1 MIALDKP
8 PKRGRVNRE
17 RTLVRVDPELARRI
31 WERDPSLWPSG
42 EDDPRERLGWLDLP
56 ERMPVQIDR
65 LRRFARSIASEG
77 VRTVVLLGMG
87 GSSLAPEVWA
97 TTFGAGKG
105 YPSLEVADSTH
116 PDDVRALTGAL
127 DLGQTIWLV
136 SSKSGGT
143 VETMSL
149 YRHFRSL
156 RADGDAFVAITD
168 PGTSLERLAGEEGF
182 RETFVNPPDIGGRYS
197 ALSFFGLVPAALL
210 GVDLDGLLERARD
223 MARACGPDEP
233 VEDNPGIALG
243 ATVAHWALGG
253 RDKLTFLISEPI
265 ASLGDWIEQLIAEST
280 GKEGRGITPV
290 VREPHAEPSFYAGD
304 RAFVHVRLADDDAYD
319 EFILRLERGGHRVVT
334 MQMADRL
341 DVGGEMYRWEFATAV
356 AGSLLGVN
364 AFDQPDVE
372 AAKRNA
378 REALESSVP
387 EWPDDDPD
395 ALFAGIA
402 APELAALLI
411 FAPRTDET
419 HAVLEAARSKLLNRH
434 AVATS
439 AGFGPRY
446 MHSTGQLHKGGPARL
461 RALVVLAQP
470 SGDVP
475 IPGTD
480 YGFARLVTAQAL
492 GDVRALEGTGRRVAR
507 MSWPRFAEWATS

>member
-1 MIALDKP
+1 VP
-8 PKRGRVNRE
+8 VNSE
-17 RTLVRVDPELARRI
+17 QTLLNVDPELARRI
-31 WERDPSLWPSG
+31 WDRDPSVWAPG
-42 EDDPRERLGWLDLP
+42 EDDPAERLGWLDLP
-56 ERMPVQIDR
+56 ERMPTRIDR
-65 LRRFARSIASEG
+65 LRRFAGLIASEG
-77 VRTVVLLGMG
+77 IRTVVLLGMG

-97 TTFGAGKG
+97 ATFGAVEGH
-105 YPSLEVADSTH
+105 PSLEVADSTH
-116 PDDVRALTGAL
+116 PDVVRVLTSAL
-127 DLGQTIWLV
+127 DLERTMWLV

-156 RADGDAFVAITD
+156 RDDGDAFVAITD

-210 GVDLDGLLERARD
+210 GVDLDALLGRARE
-223 MARACGPDEP
+223 MARACGLDQP
-233 VEDNPGIALG
+233 VEDNPAIALG
-243 ATVAHWALGG
+243 EMIARWALGG
-253 RDKLTFLISEPI
+253 RDKLTLLLSDPI

-290 VREPHAEPSFYAGD
+290 VREPLAEPGIYARD
-304 RAFVHVRLADDDAYD
+304 RAFVQVRLADDDAYD
-319 EFILRLERGGHRVVT
+319 EFVLEFERGGHPVMTV
-334 MQMADRL
+334 QMADRL
-341 DVGGEMYRWEFATAV
+341 DVGAEMYRWEFATAV
-356 AGSLLGVN
+356 AGSLLGIN

-378 REALESSVP
+378 REALESAAP

-402 APELAALLI
+402 APELAALLL
-411 FAPRTDET
+411 FAPRTDE
-419 HAVLEAARSKLLNRH
+419 ASSVLEAARSKLLHRY

-446 MHSTGQLHKGGPARL
+446 LHSTGQLHKGGPARL

-492 GDVRALEGTGRRVAR
+492 GDVRALQAAGRRVAR

>member
-1 MIALDKP
+1 V
-8 PKRGRVNRE
+8 RVNLE
-17 RTLVRVDPELARRI
+17 RPLVSVDPELAGRI
-31 WERDPSLWPSG
+31 WDRNASLWAPG
-42 EDDPRERLGWLDLP
+42 EDDPRDRLGWLDLP
-56 ERMPVQIDR
+56 DRMPAELDR
-65 LRRFARSIASEG
+65 LLGFARSIASEG
-77 VRTVVLLGMG
+77 FRTVVLLGMG

-97 TTFGAGKG
+97 TTLGAMEG

-116 PDDVRALTGAL
+116 PDAVRALTAAL
-127 DLGQTIWLV
+127 DLERTMWLV

-156 RADGDAFVAITD
+156 RDDGDAFVAITD

-210 GVDLDGLLERARD
+210 GVDLDALLGRARD
-223 MARACGPDEP
+223 MARACGPDRS

-243 ATVAHWALGG
+243 AMVAGWALGG
-253 RDKLTFLISEPI
+253 RDKLTFLTSEPI

-290 VREPHAEPSFYAGD
+290 VREPPAEPAIYGGD
-304 RAFVHVRLADDDAYD
+304 RAFVHIRLANDDAYD
-319 EFILRLERGGHRVVT
+319 EFILALERGGHPVVT
-334 MQMADRL
+334 VPMADRL

-356 AGSLLGVN
+356 AGSILGIN

-378 REALESSVP
+378 REALYSTAP

-395 ALFAGIA
+395 AFFAGIA
-402 APELAALLI
+402 APELAALLV
-411 FAPRTDET
+411 FAPRTHESD
-419 HAVLEAARSKLLNRH
+419 AVLEAARSKLLHRY
-434 AVATS
+434 AVASS

-446 MHSTGQLHKGGPARL
+446 LHSTGQLHKGGPARL

-470 SGDVP
+470 SDDVP
-475 IPGTD
+475 IPGSD

-492 GDVRALEGTGRRVAR
+492 GDVRALEAAGRRVAR